1 MTTLTFLI
9 PVRHPANSRDW
20 ARSKANLAETVR
32 SISAQTNTDWRGLI
46 IANEGSDLPV
56 LPERFDVEWVQFP
69 PNSMH
74 DQGTQ
79 SREDFLDA
87 VRLDKGRR
95 VLKGMLRAR
104 DSRFFMLVDD
114 DDFISSRIVQF
125 VSERSNANGWLI
137 DRGYFWDDGSALLHQ
152 LDNFNRVCGT
162 SHIIRSDLYGLP
174 NSFEEATLDY
184 IKTMLG
190 SHYRLAES
198 MAERGGALASLPFRG
213 AIYRVGQSGS
223 HSLTPS
229 ILKMFFLNSQAIRNP
244 RQFARDL
251 MRLRLVSGAVK
262 QEFFGGAQE

>member
-1 MTTLTFLI
+1 VTTLTFLI

-20 ARSKANLAETVR
+20 ARSKANIAETVR
-32 SISAQTNTDWRGLI
+32 SISAQTNSDWRGLI
-46 IANEGSDLPV
+46 IANEGSELPD
-56 LPERFDVEWVQFP
+56 LPERFDVEWVHFP
-69 PNSMH
+69 PNAMH

-79 SREDFLDA
+79 SREEFLDA

-125 VSERSNANGWLI
+125 VSEYPNSNGWLI
-137 DRGYFWDDGSALLHQ
+137 DRGYFWDDGSALLQQ

-174 NSFEEATLDY
+174 SSFEEAAPEY

-190 SHYRLAES
+190 SHYRLADS
-198 MAERGGALASLPFRG
+198 MAERGAPLANLPFRG

-229 ILKMFFLNSQAIRNP
+229 ILKMYFLNSQAIRNP
-244 RQFARDL
+244 RQFVRD
-251 MRLRLVSGAVK
+251 MKRLRLLNGAVK
-262 QEFFGGAQE
+262 REFFGAARV

>member
-20 ARSKANLAETVR
+20 VRSKANLAETVR
-32 SISAQTNTDWRGLI
+32 SISAQTNPDWRGLI
-46 IANEGSDLPV
+46 IANEGSDLPA
-56 LPERFDVEWVQFP
+56 LPERFDVEWVRFP
-69 PNSMH
+69 PNSKH
-74 DQGTQ
+74 DQGNQ
-79 SREDFLDA
+79 SREEFLDA
-87 VRLDKGRR
+87 VRLDKGSR

-104 DSRFFMLVDD
+104 SSRYFMLVDD

-125 VSERSNANGWLI
+125 VSEHPNANGWMI
-137 DRGYFWDDGSALLHQ
+137 DRGYFWDDGSALLQQ

-174 NSFEEATLDY
+174 DGFEEAAVDY

-190 SHYRLAES
+190 SHYRLADS
-198 MAERGGALASLPFRG
+198 MAEQGAPLAALPFRG

-229 ILKMFFLNSQAIRNP
+229 ILKMFFLNTQSIRNP
-244 RQFARDL
+244 LQFARDL
-251 MRLRLVSGAVK
+251 RRLRLLNGAVK
-262 QEFFGGAQE
+262 REFFGAARE